1 MNSLYYLTNMT
12 SVWEVA
18 YTLKGKAKKSYFRK
32 SKAALQF
39 AENISK
45 YTTISSVVAYLDN
58 KIYRKYK

>member
-12 SVWEVA
+12 SVWEIA
-18 YTLKGKAKKSYFRK
+18 YTFNSKAKKQFFTK

-39 AENISK
+39 AENITK

>member
-1 MNSLYYLTNMT
+1 MT
-12 SVWEVA
+12 SVWEIA
-18 YTLKGKAKKSYFRK
+18 YTFNSKAKKQFFTK

-39 AENISK
+39 AENITK